1 MPGPLLHIGAGVSC
15 PHAAP
20 ATGAPGFA
28 RVTLSGMPASVVTDL
43 WTVVGC
49 PFQIPIGTGTK
60 PQPCIKVQWTAPATR
75 VLINGVPALLATS
88 AGIGQSV
95 EQIPQGPAIVSTVQP
110 RVVGI

>member
-1 MPGPLLHIGAGVSC
+1 MPGPLLTIGAGVSC

-20 ATGAPGFA
+20 ATGAPGFP
-28 RVTLSGMPASVVTDL
+28 RVTLSGMPASIVSDL

-49 PFQIPIGTGTK
+49 PFQVPIGTGTK

-75 VLINGVPALLATS
+75 VLINGVPALLGTS

-110 RVVGI
+110 RVTGI